1 MAERQRLSSSQ
12 RDVLGKKVK
21 QLRRAGLIPG
31 NLVEAG
37 RQSRPIQVPERAL
50 ADLVRLGLTGQL
62 IDLEHGGAA
71 EPVLMDSVDIDVVT
85 SRLVHA
91 TFRKVDLSKP
101 VHVMV
106 QVSLVGHA
114 PASDVGEL
122 VVLQNLLEIEISAL
136 PTEIP
141 SGLQADVSGLVDVG
155 DEILVRDLKAVG
167 GSYEPLADLEA
178 SVAQVSV
185 VRQVEDEPEEEL
197 EEVLL
202 GEGMEHGESPDPDDA
217 ESAESADGDSGD
229 QDKTP

>member
-1 MAERQRLSSSQ
+1 MGERQRLSSTP

-31 NLVEAG
+31 NVIEAG
-37 RQSRPIQVPERAL
+37 RQSRSIQVPERAL
-50 ADLVRLGLTGQL
+50 ADLVQLGVTGQL
-62 IDLEHGGAA
+62 IDLEQGGAT
-71 EPVLMDSVDIDVVT
+71 EPVLMDTVDVDVLT

-106 QVSLVGHA
+106 QVSLTGRA
-114 PASDVGEL
+114 PASDVAEL

-136 PTEIP
+136 PAEIP
-141 SGLQADVSGLVDVG
+141 SGLQADVSDLIDVG
-155 DEILVRDLKAVG
+155 DEVLVRDLQAVD
-167 GSYEPLADLEA
+167 GSYEPLVDVEI

-185 VRQVEDEPEEEL
+185 ARQVEEEPEEEL

-202 GEGMEHGESPDPDDA
+202 GEVVEEGEPGA
-217 ESAESADGDSGD
+217 EDSGVGAKSSDGDSVNEDG
-229 QDKTP
+229 TS

>member
-122 VVLQNLLEIEISAL
+122 VVLQNLLENAIKYQAGAPEPIRVLNRSTEADWLLGIQDHGPGIPEAL
-136 PTEIP
+136 QAEAFKLFRRLHTEDQAAGTGLGLAICKRVVE
-141 SGLQADVSGLVDVG
+141 GLQGR
-155 DEILVRDLKAVG
+155 IW
-167 GSYEPLADLEA
+167 
-178 SVAQVSV
+178 
-185 VRQVEDEPEEEL
+185 VES
-197 EEVLL
+197 
-202 GEGMEHGESPDPDDA
+202 SPGQGTTVWFSLPRN
-217 ESAESADGDSGD
+217 
-229 QDKTP
+229 